1 MKCSCEVC
9 KYGKE
14 VQKQLSLLP
23 KESKLFFEGMYDR
36 LQEVENDLDIVN
48 SILDGTWPSAKIHLE
63 QALARI
69 QNNEE

>member
-9 KYGKE
+9 EYGKE
-14 VQKQLSLLP
+14 VQKQLNLLTE
-23 KESKLFFEGMYDR
+23 ESKLFFEGMYDR

-48 SILDGTWPSAKIHLE
+48 SILDGSWPNAEMHLE

-69 QNNEE
+69 QNNA